1 MASMISKRPVAGIAA
16 GIFFGALG
24 VLIIQT
30 ESSTGMIKGF
40 PRLFSGI
47 VAYLL
52 LCVAA
57 LSILFSIV
65 SILRSSASQKEQ
77 GDPVDSTK
85 AGQ

>member
-47 VAYLL
+47 VGYLL

-57 LSILFSIV
+57 LSIIV
-65 SILRSSASQKEQ
+65 STISILMTPSSRKEHE
-77 GDPVDSTK
+77 PVNPKK
-85 AGQ
+85 AGPP